1 MNHSTG
7 KYHYHHG
14 YSAHD
19 HYDMDGD
26 GIKDCPYDFKD
37 TTNRSNF
44 SGNNNSNNTD
54 PDDLVIPTFN
64 FDEITFPTF
73 DYDTD
78 FGNNDYVPIYNQQPK
93 KTDPEDEKKAKTF
106 FLTFVGIYVSAIII
120 PSFIKKLKK

>member
-44 SGNNNSNNTD
+44 SGNNNSNNIGQ
-54 PDDLVIPTFN
+54 DDLVIPTFN

-78 FGNNDYVPIYNQQPK
+78 FGNNDYVPIYNQHTEK
-93 KTDPEDEKKAKTF
+93 NDPEDEKKAKNF
-106 FLTFVGIYVSAIII
+106 FLTLVGIYVSVIIL